1 MDNKTKIK
9 KEYEAGATLKQ
20 LSEKYNLK
28 LNTIK
33 SWSRREGWKKKQK
46 SATKNATFEKKLQ
59 PKKSSENKK
68 KEAYKRIL
76 NGEIQDKIG
85 HEIGVSRSTVANWSA
100 SYKWQVEKELLL
112 NKSLQEIREKV
123 FGDKKAE
130 LEELILWIKKELEEI
145 KLLVENAT
153 DDEIFFINSKFSM
166 IDKYMKM
173 QFKLLGVKYTGE
185 LTELVRVANQIEFD
199 EKRYELEKAKTMEI
213 IEIEEL
219 TEEKAKR
226 TLRKIKGVNNEIPE

>member
-33 SWSRREGWKKKQK
+33 SWSSREGWKKKQK
-46 SATKNATFEKKLQ
+46 GATLEKKLQ
-59 PKKSSENKK
+59 SEKSSDYKK
-68 KEAYKRIL
+68 KEAYK
-76 NGEIQDKIG
+76 EIMKGRTQEQTGAKLK
-85 HEIGVSRSTVANWSA
+85 VPKSTVANWSA

-145 KLLVENAT
+145 KLLVEKAT
-153 DDEIFFINSKFSM
+153 EKEIFFINSKFSM

-199 EKRYELEKAKTMEI
+199 EKRYELEKAKTAEI
-213 IEIEEL
+213 MEIEEL

-226 TLRKIKGVNNEIPE
+226 ILKKIKGVNNEIPE